1 MSDSL
6 HHECGV
12 AAIRLLKPLSYFA
25 DKYGSPEWAFNKLF
39 LLMEKQHNR
48 GQDGAGIGCVKLN
61 MPLGSPYVFRAR
73 NATSS
78 ALSDIFTMQQK
89 NLRTLREEGGWDVK
103 DTVAYKNQFNFGG
116 EILMGH
122 LRYGTSGQF
131 DEGSCHPFLRR
142 TNWTTRTLMLLGNF
156 NMTNAD
162 ELNRKLI
169 ERGQHPVFDTDTQA
183 VLEEI
188 GYYLDEAHTDIYREL
203 RDKKT
208 PGREIP
214 HEISKRLDLYDIV
227 GKASQGWD
235 GGYCVMGT
243 VGNGDFFCLRDP
255 HGIRPCHYVLT
266 DEYLAI
272 ASERVPLMSVMEV
285 ECGDVYELPRANM
298 IVVKNDGKI
307 SIKEYTTPLE
317 PTPCSFEA
325 IYFSRGNDPI
335 IYRERKALGA
345 NLAEKVVECLGDEN
359 FSHAAITYI
368 PNTAEVSYYGL
379 LEGLRAYRRD
389 RVTSAVIEAFHDGT
403 LSDSLIRELIQ
414 KRWPRAEKIAHKD
427 IKLRTFISEESS
439 RKQLAA
445 QVYDLTYGAVGEEE
459 VLIAIDDSIVRGTTL
474 RSSLLRLL
482 ARSKARKIVILS
494 SAPQIRYP
502 DCYGIDMS
510 ELGKFIAFQAA
521 ISLLQKRG
529 DYPYISQVYEECCRQ
544 LTLPPEQRINP
555 VKKIYAP
562 FTAEEITKEIS
573 HLVTPDNSPC
583 EVEIIYQ
590 TLEGL
595 RSAIEGPCGDWY
607 FSGNYP
613 TPGGFTTA
621 NVAFINWF
629 EGRDGRSYSLP
640 V

>member
-1 MSDSL
+1 MSDPL

-25 DKYGSPEWAFNKLF
+25 DKYGSPDWAFNKLF

-48 GQDGAGIGCVKLN
+48 GQDGAGIGCVKLDV
-61 MPLGSPYVFRAR
+61 PLGDPYVFRAR
-73 NATSS
+73 NATPS
-78 ALSDIFTMQQK
+78 ALTDIFNAQQK
-89 NLRTLREEGGWDVK
+89 NLRTLRETEGLDLQDAAQFK
-103 DTVAYKNQFNFGG
+103 KHFNFGG

-142 TNWTTRTLMLLGNF
+142 TNWATRTLMLLGNF

-169 ERGQHPVFDTDTQA
+169 ERGQHPIFDTDTQA

-203 RDKKT
+203 RDNM

-214 HEISKRLDLYDIV
+214 SVISRRLDLYDII
-227 GKASQGWD
+227 GKASQSWD
-235 GGYCVMGT
+235 GGYCVMGA

-266 DEYLAI
+266 DEYLAM

-285 ECGDVYELPRANM
+285 ESEDVHELPRANM
-298 IVVKNDGKI
+298 IVVKSDGAI
-307 SIKEYTTPLE
+307 SIREYTKPLE

-335 IYRERKALGA
+335 IYRERKALGE
-345 NLAEKVVECLGDEN
+345 NLAAKVVECLGDD
-359 FSHAAITYI
+359 FSRAAITYI

-379 LEGLRAYRRD
+379 LEGLRTYRRD
-389 RVTSAVIEAFHDGT
+389 RATAAMIDAFHRGT
-403 LSDSLIRELIQ
+403 LTDDLIRELIQ
-414 KRWPRAEKIAHKD
+414 RRWPRAEKIAHKD

-445 QVYDLTYGAVGEEE
+445 QVYDLTYGAVGTDE

-474 RSSLLRLL
+474 KSSLLRLL
-482 ARSKARKIVILS
+482 ARSKARKIIILS

-521 ISLLQKRG
+521 ISLLKKRG
-529 DYPYISQVYEECCRQ
+529 DYGYIAKVYEECRHQ
-544 LTLPPEQRINP
+544 LSLPAAERSNP
-555 VKKIYAP
+555 VKKIYSP
-562 FTAEEITKEIS
+562 FTVEEITNEIS
-573 HLVTPDNSPC
+573 LLVTPDNSPC
-583 EVEIIYQ
+583 EVQIIYQ

-595 RSAIEGPCGDWY
+595 HTAIEGPCGDWY

>member
-1 MSDSL
+1 MSDPL

-25 DKYGSPEWAFNKLF
+25 DKYSSPDWAFNKLF

-48 GQDGAGIGCVKLN
+48 GQDGAGIGCIKLG
-61 MPLGSPYVFRAR
+61 MPLGQPYIFRAR
-73 NATSS
+73 DATSS
-78 ALSDIFTMQQK
+78 ALSNIFSTHQR
-89 NLRTLREEGGWDVK
+89 NLRHMRERGEIDGSD
-103 DTVAYKNQFNFGG
+103 AESYKNNFNFGG

-122 LRYGTSGQF
+122 LRYGTSGLF

-156 NMTNAD
+156 NMTNAP
-162 ELNRKLI
+162 ELNQKLI
-169 ERGQHPVFDTDTQA
+169 ARGQHPVFSTDTQA

-203 RDKKT
+203 RADT
-208 PGREIP
+208 PGQDIP
-214 HEISKRLDLYDIV
+214 SQISQRLDLYDII
-227 GKASQGWD
+227 GKASQAWD
-235 GGYCVMGT
+235 GGFCIMGG
-243 VGNGDFFCLRDP
+243 VGNGDYFCLRDP

-285 ECGDVYELPRANM
+285 ESEAVHELPRANM
-298 IVVKNDGKI
+298 IVVKNTGKVTI
-307 SIKEYTTPLE
+307 REYTKPLE

-345 NLAEKVVECLGDEN
+345 ELTEKVVESLDGN
-359 FSHAAITYI
+359 FSKAAITYI

-379 LEGLRAYRRD
+379 LEGLRAYRRN
-389 RVTSAVIEAFHDGT
+389 RVTNAMIKAFRSGKMSEALIE
-403 LSDSLIRELIQ
+403 ELILR
-414 KRWPRAEKIAHKD
+414 RWPRAEKIVHKD
-427 IKLRTFISEESS
+427 IKLRTFITQESS
-439 RKQLAA
+439 RGQMVS
-445 QVYDLTYGAVGEEE
+445 QVYDLTYGAVGHDE
-459 VLIAIDDSIVRGTTL
+459 VLVAIDDSIVRGTTL
-474 RSSLLRLL
+474 KTSLLCLL
-482 ARSKARKIVILS
+482 ARANPRKIVIVS

-521 ISLLQKRG
+521 ISLLKKRG
-529 DYPYISQVYEECCRQ
+529 MYDYITSVYDECKRQ
-544 LTLPPEQRINP
+544 LALPVEQRCNP
-555 VKKIYAP
+555 VKMIYSP
-562 FTAEEITKEIS
+562 FTDDEITEEVS
-573 HLVTPDNSPC
+573 RLVTPDNCPC
-583 EVEIIYQ
+583 PVQVIYQ

-595 RSAIEGPCGDWY
+595 HKSIEGPCGDWY
-607 FSGNYP
+607 FSGDYP
-613 TPGGFTTA
+613 TPGGYTTV

>member
-1 MSDSL
+1 MSDPL

-25 DKYGSPEWAFNKLF
+25 DKYGSPDWAFNKLF

-48 GQDGAGIGCVKLN
+48 GQDGAGIGCVKLDV
-61 MPLGSPYVFRAR
+61 PLGDPYVFRAR
-73 NATSS
+73 NATPS
-78 ALSDIFTMQQK
+78 ALTDIFNAQQR
-89 NLRTLREEGGWDVK
+89 NLRTLRETEGLDLQDAAQFK
-103 DTVAYKNQFNFGG
+103 KHFNFGG

-142 TNWTTRTLMLLGNF
+142 TNWATRTLMLLGNF

-169 ERGQHPVFDTDTQA
+169 ERGQHPIFDTDTQA

-203 RDKKT
+203 RDNM

-214 HEISKRLDLYDIV
+214 SVISRRLDLYDII
-227 GKASQGWD
+227 GKASQSWD
-235 GGYCVMGT
+235 GGYCVMGA

-266 DEYLAI
+266 DEYLAM

-285 ECGDVYELPRANM
+285 ESEDVHELPRANM
-298 IVVKNDGKI
+298 IVVKSDGAI
-307 SIKEYTTPLE
+307 SIREYTKPLE

-335 IYRERKALGA
+335 IYRERKALGE
-345 NLAEKVVECLGDEN
+345 NLAAKVVECLGDD
-359 FSHAAITYI
+359 FSRAAITYI

-379 LEGLRAYRRD
+379 LEGLRTYRRD
-389 RVTSAVIEAFHDGT
+389 RATAAMIDAFHRGT
-403 LSDSLIRELIQ
+403 LTDDLIRELIQ
-414 KRWPRAEKIAHKD
+414 RRWPRAEKIAHKD

-445 QVYDLTYGAVGEEE
+445 QVYDLTYGAVGTDE

-474 RSSLLRLL
+474 KSSLLRLL
-482 ARSKARKIVILS
+482 ARSKARKIIILS

-502 DCYGIDMS
+502 DCFGIDMG

-521 ISLLQKRG
+521 ISLLKKRG
-529 DYPYISQVYEECCRQ
+529 DYGYIAKVYEECRHQ
-544 LTLPPEQRINP
+544 LTLPAAERSNP
-555 VKKIYAP
+555 VKKIYSP
-562 FTAEEITKEIS
+562 FTVEEITNEIS
-573 HLVTPDNSPC
+573 LLVTPDNSPC
-583 EVEIIYQ
+583 EVQIIYQ

-595 RSAIEGPCGDWY
+595 HTAIEGPCGDWY

-621 NVAFINWF
+621 NVAYINWF

>member
-1 MSDSL
+1 MSDPL

-25 DKYGSPEWAFNKLF
+25 AKYGSPDWAFNRLF

-61 MPLGSPYVFRAR
+61 MPLGDPYVFRAR

-78 ALSDIFTMQQK
+78 ALSTIFSAQQR
-89 NLRTLREEGGWDVK
+89 NLRTLREK
-103 DTVAYKNQFNFGG
+103 DGVDLQDPAAFKKHFNFGG

-142 TNWTTRTLMLLGNF
+142 TNWTTRTLMMLGNF
-156 NMTNAD
+156 NMTNTDA
-162 ELNRKLI
+162 LNRKLI

-203 RDKKT
+203 RDT
-208 PGREIP
+208 MPGREIP
-214 HEISKRLDLYDIV
+214 AEISRRLDIYDIV
-227 GKASQGWD
+227 GKASQSWD
-235 GGYCVMGT
+235 GGFCVMGA

-285 ECGDVYELPRANM
+285 ECEDVHELPRANM
-298 IVVKNDGKI
+298 IVVKSDGKL
-307 SIKEYTTPLE
+307 SIQEYTTPLE

-345 NLAEKVVECLGDEN
+345 NLAEKVVKCLGDEN
-359 FSHAAITYI
+359 LSKAAITYI
-368 PNTAEVSYYGL
+368 PNTAEFAYYGL
-379 LEGLRAYRRD
+379 LEGLRAFRRNWA
-389 RVTSAVIEAFHDGT
+389 TESLINAFRDGAMT
-403 LSDSLIRELIQ
+403 EELIRELIQ
-414 KRWPRAEKIAHKD
+414 RRWPRSEKIAHKD

-439 RKQLAA
+439 RKIMAA
-445 QVYDLTYGAVGEEE
+445 QVYDLTYGAVGEDE

-482 ARSKARKIVILS
+482 ARSKAKKIVILS

-521 ISLLQKRG
+521 ISLLKKRG
-529 DYPYISQVYEECCRQ
+529 DYQYITQVYEECRHQ
-544 LTLPPEQRINP
+544 LTLPPEQRTNP
-555 VKKIYAP
+555 VKKIYSP
-562 FTAEEITKEIS
+562 FTADEITAEIS
-573 HLVTPDNSPC
+573 RLVTPDNSPC
-583 EVEIIYQ
+583 EVEVIYQ

-595 RSAIEGPCGDWY
+595 HDAIEGPCGDWY

-613 TPGGFTTA
+613 TPGGYTTA

>member
-285 ECGDVYELPRANM
+285 ECGDVHELPRANM

-307 SIKEYTTPLE
+307 SIREYTTPLE

>member
-1 MSDSL
+1 MSDPL

-25 DKYGSPEWAFNKLF
+25 AKYGSPDWAFNKLF

-48 GQDGAGIGCVKLN
+48 GQDGAGIGCIKLD
-61 MPLGSPYVFRAR
+61 MPLGEPYVFRAR
-73 NATSS
+73 DATTAALANIFSS
-78 ALSDIFTMQQK
+78 QQ
-89 NLRTLREEGGWDVK
+89 RTLRHMRERGEVGWD
-103 DTVAYKNQFNFGG
+103 DAESYKKNFNFGG

-122 LRYGTSGQF
+122 LRYGTSGLF
-131 DEGSCHPFLRR
+131 DEGSCHPYLRR
-142 TNWTTRTLMLLGNF
+142 TNWETRTLMLLGNF
-156 NMTNAD
+156 NMTNAP

-169 ERGQHPVFDTDTQA
+169 ERGQHPIFGTDTQT

-203 RDKKT
+203 RNT
-208 PGREIP
+208 MPGQDIPREI
-214 HEISKRLDLYDIV
+214 SRRLDLYDIV
-227 GKASQGWD
+227 SKASRAWD
-235 GGYCVMGT
+235 GGFCIMGG

-255 HGIRPCHYVLT
+255 HGIRPCHYILT

-285 ECGDVYELPRANM
+285 DSDDVHELPRANM
-298 IVVKNDGKI
+298 IVVKNNGHVTI
-307 SIKEYTTPLE
+307 REYTTPLA

-335 IYRERKALGA
+335 IYEERKALGSM
-345 NLAEKVVECLGDEN
+345 LTEKVVESLDGN
-359 FSHAAITYI
+359 FSRAAITYI

-379 LEGLRAYRRD
+379 LEGLRAFRRN
-389 RVTSAVIEAFHDGT
+389 RVTADMINALRNGT
-403 LSDSLIRELIQ
+403 LTEELMEELILR
-414 KRWPRAEKIAHKD
+414 RWPRAEKIVHKD
-427 IKLRTFISEESS
+427 IKLRTFITQESNRGQMVS
-439 RKQLAA
+439 
-445 QVYDLTYGAVGEEE
+445 QVYDLTYGAIGSDE
-459 VLIAIDDSIVRGTTL
+459 VLVAIDDSIVRGTTL
-474 RSSLLRLL
+474 KTSLLRLL
-482 ARSKARKIVILS
+482 SRAKPRKIVIVS

-521 ISLLQKRG
+521 ISLLKKRG
-529 DYPYISQVYEECCRQ
+529 MYDYITSVYEECKRQ
-544 LTLPPEQRINP
+544 LTLPVEQRTNP
-555 VKKIYAP
+555 VKQIYAP
-562 FTAEEITKEIS
+562 LTDDEITEEIS
-573 HLVTPDNSPC
+573 RLVTPDNATCPIQ
-583 EVEIIYQ
+583 VIYQ

-595 RSAIEGPCGDWY
+595 HQSIKGPCGDWY
-607 FSGNYP
+607 FSGDYP
-613 TPGGFTTA
+613 TPGGYTTV

>member
-1 MSDSL
+1 MSDPL

-25 DKYGSPEWAFNKLF
+25 AKYGSPDWAFNKLF

-61 MPLGSPYVFRAR
+61 MPLGDPYVFRAR

-78 ALSDIFTMQQK
+78 ALTDIFNAQQK
-89 NLRTLREEGGWDVK
+89 NLRTLKETNGIDLQDAAQFK
-103 DTVAYKNQFNFGG
+103 KNFNFGG

-142 TNWTTRTLMLLGNF
+142 TNWITRTLMLLGNF

-162 ELNRKLI
+162 ALNRKLI
-169 ERGQHPVFDTDTQA
+169 DRGQHPIFDTDTQA

-203 RDKKT
+203 RDNT

-214 HEISKRLDLYDIV
+214 SVISRRLDLYDII
-227 GKASQGWD
+227 GKASQSWD
-235 GGYCVMGT
+235 GGYCVMGA

-285 ECGDVYELPRANM
+285 ESEDVQELPRADM
-298 IVVKNDGKI
+298 IVVKNDGVI
-307 SIKEYTTPLE
+307 SIREYTKPLE
-317 PTPCSFEA
+317 STPCSFEA

-335 IYRERKALGA
+335 IYRERKALGE
-345 NLAEKVVECLGDEN
+345 NLAEKVVECLGDD
-359 FSHAAITYI
+359 FSRAAITYI

-379 LEGLRAYRRD
+379 LEGLRTYRRD
-389 RVTSAVIEAFHDGT
+389 RATAAMIEAFHNGT
-403 LSDSLIRELIQ
+403 LTDELIRELIQ
-414 KRWPRAEKIAHKD
+414 RRWPRAEKIAHKD

-445 QVYDLTYGAVGEEE
+445 QVYDLTYGAVGSDE

-521 ISLLQKRG
+521 ISLLKKRG
-529 DYPYISQVYEECCRQ
+529 DYAYINQVYEECRQQ
-544 LTLPPEQRINP
+544 LTLPAPERTNP
-555 VKKIYAP
+555 VKKIYSP
-562 FTAEEITKEIS
+562 FTVEEITNEIS
-573 HLVTPDNSPC
+573 LLVTPDNSPC
-583 EVEIIYQ
+583 EVQIIYQ

-595 RSAIEGPCGDWY
+595 HSAIEGPCGDWY

-613 TPGGFTTA
+613 TPGGYTTA

>member
-1 MSDSL
+1 MSDPL

-25 DKYGSPEWAFNKLF
+25 AKYGSPDWAFNKLF

-61 MPLGSPYVFRAR
+61 MPLGDPYVFRAR

-78 ALSDIFTMQQK
+78 ALTDIFNAQQK
-89 NLRTLREEGGWDVK
+89 NLRTLKETNGIDLQDAAQFK
-103 DTVAYKNQFNFGG
+103 KNFNFGG

-142 TNWTTRTLMLLGNF
+142 TNWITRTLMLLGNF

-162 ELNRKLI
+162 ALNRKLI
-169 ERGQHPVFDTDTQA
+169 DRGQHPIFDTDTQA

-203 RDKKT
+203 RDNT

-214 HEISKRLDLYDIV
+214 SVISRRLDLYDII
-227 GKASQGWD
+227 GKASQSWD
-235 GGYCVMGT
+235 GGYCVMGA

-285 ECGDVYELPRANM
+285 ESEDVQELPRANM
-298 IVVKNDGKI
+298 IVVKNDGVI
-307 SIKEYTTPLE
+307 SIREYTKPLE
-317 PTPCSFEA
+317 STPCSFEA

-335 IYRERKALGA
+335 IYRERKALGE
-345 NLAEKVVECLGDEN
+345 NLAEKVVECLGDD
-359 FSHAAITYI
+359 FSRAAITYI

-379 LEGLRAYRRD
+379 LEGLRTYRRD
-389 RVTSAVIEAFHDGT
+389 RATAAMIEAFHNGT
-403 LSDSLIRELIQ
+403 LTDELIRELIQ
-414 KRWPRAEKIAHKD
+414 RRWPRAEKIAHKD

-445 QVYDLTYGAVGEEE
+445 QVYDLTYGAVGSDE

-521 ISLLQKRG
+521 ISLLKKRG
-529 DYPYISQVYEECCRQ
+529 DYAYINQVYEECRQQ
-544 LTLPPEQRINP
+544 LTLPAPERTNP
-555 VKKIYAP
+555 VKKIYSP
-562 FTAEEITKEIS
+562 FTVEEITNEIS
-573 HLVTPDNSPC
+573 LLVTPDNSPC
-583 EVEIIYQ
+583 EVQIIYQ

-595 RSAIEGPCGDWY
+595 HSAIEGPCGDWY

-613 TPGGFTTA
+613 TPGGYTTA

>member
-1 MSDSL
+1 MSDPL

-25 DKYGSPEWAFNKLF
+25 DKYGSPDWAFNKLF

-48 GQDGAGIGCVKLN
+48 GQDGAGIGCIKLG
-61 MPLGSPYVFRAR
+61 MPLGQPYIFRAR
-73 NATSS
+73 DATSS
-78 ALSDIFTMQQK
+78 ALSNIFSTHQR
-89 NLRTLREEGGWDVK
+89 NLRHMRERGEIDGSD
-103 DTVAYKNQFNFGG
+103 AESYKNNFNFGG

-122 LRYGTSGQF
+122 LRYGTSGLF

-156 NMTNAD
+156 NMTNAP
-162 ELNRKLI
+162 ELNQKLI
-169 ERGQHPVFDTDTQA
+169 ARGQHPVFSTDTQA

-203 RDKKT
+203 RSDT
-208 PGREIP
+208 PGQDIP
-214 HEISKRLDLYDIV
+214 SQISQRLDLYDII
-227 GKASQGWD
+227 GKASQAWD
-235 GGYCVMGT
+235 GGFCIMGG
-243 VGNGDFFCLRDP
+243 VGNGDYFCLRDP

-285 ECGDVYELPRANM
+285 ESEAVHELPRANM
-298 IVVKNDGKI
+298 IVVKNTGKVTI
-307 SIKEYTTPLE
+307 REYTKPLE

-345 NLAEKVVECLGDEN
+345 ELTEKVVESLDGN
-359 FSHAAITYI
+359 FSKAAITYI

-379 LEGLRAYRRD
+379 LEGLRAYRRN
-389 RVTSAVIEAFHDGT
+389 RVTNAMIKAFRSGKMSEALIE
-403 LSDSLIRELIQ
+403 ELILR
-414 KRWPRAEKIAHKD
+414 RWPRAEKIVHKD
-427 IKLRTFISEESS
+427 IKLRTFITQESS
-439 RKQLAA
+439 RGQMVS
-445 QVYDLTYGAVGEEE
+445 QVYDLTYGAVGHDE
-459 VLIAIDDSIVRGTTL
+459 VLVAIDDSIVRGTTL
-474 RSSLLRLL
+474 KTSLLRLL
-482 ARSKARKIVILS
+482 ARANPRKIVIVS

-521 ISLLQKRG
+521 ISLLKKRG
-529 DYPYISQVYEECCRQ
+529 MYDYITSVYGECKRQ
-544 LTLPPEQRINP
+544 LTLPVEQRCNP
-555 VKKIYAP
+555 VKAIYSP
-562 FTAEEITKEIS
+562 FTDDEITEEVS
-573 HLVTPDNSPC
+573 RLVTPDNCPC
-583 EVEIIYQ
+583 PVQVIYQ

-595 RSAIEGPCGDWY
+595 HKSIEGPCGDWY
-607 FSGNYP
+607 FSGDYP
-613 TPGGFTTA
+613 TPGGYTTV

>member
-1 MSDSL
+1 MSDPL

-25 DKYGSPEWAFNKLF
+25 NKYGSPEWAFNKLF

-48 GQDGAGIGCVKLN
+48 GQDGAGIGCVKLD
-61 MPLGSPYVFRAR
+61 MPLGEPYVFRAR
-73 NATSS
+73 NATPS
-78 ALSDIFTMQQK
+78 ALSDIFSSQQR
-89 NLRTLREEGGWDVK
+89 NLRTLREMGDWSVQDAN
-103 DTVAYKNQFNFGG
+103 AYKKNFNFGG

-156 NMTNAD
+156 NMTNAS
-162 ELNRKLI
+162 ELNRTLI
-169 ERGQHPVFDTDTQA
+169 ERGQHPIFDTDTQA

-203 RDKKT
+203 RDNM

-214 HEISKRLDLYDIV
+214 SVISQRLDLYDII
-227 GKASQGWD
+227 GKASQNWD
-235 GGYCVMGT
+235 GGYCVMGA

-272 ASERVPLMSVMEV
+272 ASERVPLMSVMGV
-285 ECGDVYELPRANM
+285 ECEDVHELDRANM
-298 IVVKNDGKI
+298 IVVKSDGKI
-307 SIKEYTTPLE
+307 SIAPYTTPLE

-335 IYRERKALGA
+335 IYQERKQLGA

-359 FSHAAITYI
+359 FSKAAITYI

-379 LEGLRAYRRD
+379 LEGLRSYRRD
-389 RVTSAVIEAFHDGT
+389 RVTAAVIENFHNGT
-403 LSDSLIRELIQ
+403 LSDELIRELIQ
-414 KRWPRAEKIAHKD
+414 RRWPRAEKIAHKD

-439 RKQLAA
+439 RKQMAA
-445 QVYDLTYGAVGEEE
+445 QVYDLTYGAVGKDE

-474 RSSLLRLL
+474 RVSLLRLL

-521 ISLLQKRG
+521 ISLLKKRG
-529 DYPYISQVYEECCRQ
+529 DYAYITHVYDECRRQ
-544 LTLPPEQRINP
+544 LTLPPEQRGNP
-555 VKKIYAP
+555 VKMIYSP
-562 FTAEEITKEIS
+562 FSADEITEEIS

-583 EVEIIYQ
+583 EVQIIYQ

-595 RSAIEGPCGDWY
+595 HSAIEGPCGDWY

-613 TPGGFTTA
+613 TPGGYTTA
-621 NVAFINWF
+621 NVAFINWY

>member
-1 MSDSL
+1 MSDPL

-12 AAIRLLKPLSYFA
+12 AAIRLLKPLSYFVE
-25 DKYGSPEWAFNKLF
+25 KYGSPDWAFNKLF

-48 GQDGAGIGCVKLN
+48 GQDGAGIGSVKLD
-61 MPLGSPYVFRAR
+61 MPLGEPYVFRAR
-73 NATSS
+73 NATTS
-78 ALSDIFTMQQK
+78 ALAEIFSAQQRILHQMRQDGK
-89 NLRTLREEGGWDVK
+89 LAPNDAEAFK
-103 DTVAYKNQFNFGG
+103 KHFNFGG

-122 LRYGTSGQF
+122 LRYGTSGLF
-131 DEGSCHPFLRR
+131 DESSCQPFLRR
-142 TNWTTRTLMLLGNF
+142 TNWTTRTLMMLGNF
-156 NMTNAD
+156 NLTNSD

-169 ERGQHPVFDTDTQA
+169 ERGQHPIFGTDTQA
-183 VLEEI
+183 MLEEI

-203 RDKKT
+203 RDKQM

-214 HEISKRLDLYDIV
+214 HEISQRLDLYDII
-227 GKASQGWD
+227 GKATQSWD
-235 GGYCVMGT
+235 GGFCVMGA

-285 ECGDVYELPRANM
+285 ECEAVHELSPANM
-298 IVVKNDGKI
+298 IVVKHDGKV

-317 PTPCSFEA
+317 PTPCCFEA

-345 NLAEKVVECLGDEN
+345 NLAEKVVQSLGDDL
-359 FSHAAITYI
+359 SHAAITYI
-368 PNTAEVSYYGL
+368 PNTAEFSYYGL
-379 LEGLRAYRRD
+379 LEGLRAYRRNWATATMID
-389 RVTSAVIEAFHDGT
+389 AFRNGT
-403 LSDSLIRELIQ
+403 LTEELIRELIQ
-414 KRWPRAEKIAHKD
+414 RRWPRSEKIAHKD

-445 QVYDLTYGAVGEEE
+445 QVYDLTYGAVAPDE

-482 ARSKARKIVILS
+482 ARSKAKKIIILS

-521 ISLLQKRG
+521 ISLLKKRG
-529 DYPYISQVYEECCRQ
+529 DYPYITRVYEECRHQ
-544 LTLPPEQRINP
+544 LTLPPEERTNP

-562 FTAEEITKEIS
+562 FTDDEITEEIS
-573 HLVTPDNSPC
+573 RLVTPDNSPC
-583 EVEIIYQ
+583 EVEVIYQ

-595 RSAIEGPCGDWY
+595 HRAIEGPCGDWY

>member
-1 MSDSL
+1 MSDPL

-25 DKYGSPEWAFNKLF
+25 DKYGSPDWAFNKLF

-48 GQDGAGIGCVKLN
+48 GQDGAGIGCIKLG
-61 MPLGSPYVFRAR
+61 MPLGQPYIFRAR
-73 NATSS
+73 DATSS
-78 ALSDIFTMQQK
+78 ALSNIFSTHQR
-89 NLRTLREEGGWDVK
+89 NLRHMRERGEIDGSD
-103 DTVAYKNQFNFGG
+103 AESYKNNFNFGG

-122 LRYGTSGQF
+122 LRYGTSGLF

-156 NMTNAD
+156 NMTNAP
-162 ELNRKLI
+162 ELNQKLI
-169 ERGQHPVFDTDTQA
+169 ARGQHPVFSTDTQA

-203 RDKKT
+203 RADT
-208 PGREIP
+208 PGQDIP
-214 HEISKRLDLYDIV
+214 SQISQRLDLYDII
-227 GKASQGWD
+227 GKASQAWD
-235 GGYCVMGT
+235 GGFCIMGG
-243 VGNGDFFCLRDP
+243 VGNGDYFCLRDP

-285 ECGDVYELPRANM
+285 ESEAVHELPRANM
-298 IVVKNDGKI
+298 IVVKNTGKVTI
-307 SIKEYTTPLE
+307 REYTKPLE

-345 NLAEKVVECLGDEN
+345 ELTEKVVESLDGN
-359 FSHAAITYI
+359 FSKAAITYI
-368 PNTAEVSYYGL
+368 PNTAEVAYYGL
-379 LEGLRAYRRD
+379 LEGLRAYRRN
-389 RVTSAVIEAFHDGT
+389 RVTNAMIKAFRSGKMSEALIE
-403 LSDSLIRELIQ
+403 ELILR
-414 KRWPRAEKIAHKD
+414 RWPRAEKIVHKD
-427 IKLRTFISEESS
+427 IKLRTFITQESS
-439 RKQLAA
+439 RGQMVS
-445 QVYDLTYGAVGEEE
+445 QVYDLTYGAVGHDE
-459 VLIAIDDSIVRGTTL
+459 VLVAIDDSIVRGTTL
-474 RSSLLRLL
+474 KTSLLRLL
-482 ARSKARKIVILS
+482 ARANPRKIVIVS

-521 ISLLQKRG
+521 ISLLKKRG
-529 DYPYISQVYEECCRQ
+529 MYDYITSVYDECKRQ
-544 LTLPPEQRINP
+544 LALPVEQCCNP
-555 VKKIYAP
+555 VKMIYSP
-562 FTAEEITKEIS
+562 FTDDEITEEVS
-573 HLVTPDNSPC
+573 RLVTPDNCPC
-583 EVEIIYQ
+583 PVQVIYQ

-595 RSAIEGPCGDWY
+595 HKSIEGPCGDWY
-607 FSGNYP
+607 FSGDYP
-613 TPGGFTTA
+613 TPGGYTTV

>member
-1 MSDSL
+1 MSDPL

-25 DKYGSPEWAFNKLF
+25 DKYGSPDWAFNKLF

-48 GQDGAGIGCVKLN
+48 GQDGAGIGCIKLG
-61 MPLGSPYVFRAR
+61 MPLGQPYIFRAR
-73 NATSS
+73 DATSS
-78 ALSDIFTMQQK
+78 ALSNIFSTQQR
-89 NLRTLREEGGWDVK
+89 NLRHMRERGEINGSD
-103 DTVAYKNQFNFGG
+103 AESYKNNFNFGG

-122 LRYGTSGQF
+122 LRYGTSGLF

-156 NMTNAD
+156 NMTNAP
-162 ELNRKLI
+162 ELNQKLI
-169 ERGQHPVFDTDTQA
+169 ARGQHPVFSTDTQA

-203 RDKKT
+203 RANT
-208 PGREIP
+208 PGQDIP
-214 HEISKRLDLYDIV
+214 TQISQKLDLYDII
-227 GKASQGWD
+227 GKASQAWD
-235 GGYCVMGT
+235 GGFCIMGG

-285 ECGDVYELPRANM
+285 GSDDVHELPRANM
-298 IVVKNDGKI
+298 VVVKNTGNVTI
-307 SIKEYTTPLE
+307 REYTQPLE
-317 PTPCSFEA
+317 PAPCSFEA

-345 NLAEKVVECLGDEN
+345 ELTEKVVESLDGN
-359 FSHAAITYI
+359 FSKAAITYI

-379 LEGLRAYRRD
+379 LEGLRAYRRN
-389 RVTSAVIEAFHDGT
+389 RVTQAMIKAFRNGKMSED
-403 LSDSLIRELIQ
+403 LINELILR
-414 KRWPRAEKIAHKD
+414 RWPRAEKIVHKD
-427 IKLRTFISEESS
+427 IKLRTFITQESNRGQMVS
-439 RKQLAA
+439 
-445 QVYDLTYGAVGEEE
+445 QVYDLTYGAVGHDE
-459 VLIAIDDSIVRGTTL
+459 VLVAIDDSIVRGTTL
-474 RSSLLRLL
+474 RTSLLRLL
-482 ARSKARKIVILS
+482 ARATPRKIVIVS

-521 ISLLQKRG
+521 ISLLKKKG
-529 DYPYISQVYEECCRQ
+529 MYDYIREVYEECKHQ
-544 LTLPPEQRINP
+544 LSLPVKERTNP
-555 VKKIYAP
+555 VKAIYSP
-562 FTAEEITKEIS
+562 FTADEITEEVS
-573 HLVTPDNSPC
+573 RLVTPENCPC
-583 EVEIIYQ
+583 PVQVIYQ

-595 RSAIEGPCGDWY
+595 HKSIEGPCGDWY

-613 TPGGFTTA
+613 TPGGFTTVNA
-621 NVAFINWF
+621 AFINWY